1 MDSQN
6 EEGIRRLTPILTA
19 SKRIHIYGAGLNP
32 ERPAHTAVGE
42 LKNRGWAPAPI
53 HPRDGGATIDGF
65 PIRPVLDQGVLPEIV
80 VLFLAPERARA
91 VVRNLI
97 MRFEKENFPLIW
109 FQIGAEDDVSRE
121 ALESMGVDY
130 VENDCIVRYTERHN
144 LSCEQ
149 SILPQKWCLQ
159 IASESGD
166 GCSEWSVHSSD
177 TASLPAPSQALE
189 WVGSMNDLLH
199 SEHAIPRYIRSLKSE
214 HEEHTELA
222 VRLSG
227 QVDLQGR

>member
-109 FQIGAEDDVSRE
+109 FQIGAEDDASRE
-121 ALESMGVDY
+121 ALESIGVDY

-166 GCSEWSVHSSD
+166 GCSGWSVHSSD

-214 HEEHTELA
+214 QEEHTELA

-227 QVDLQGR
+227 LVDLQGR

>member
-1 MDSQN
+1 MNSQN

-65 PIRPVLDQGVLPEIV
+65 PIRPALDQGVLPEIV

-97 MRFEKENFPLIW
+97 MRIEKENFPLIW
-109 FQIGAEDDVSRE
+109 FQIGAEDDAAKE
-121 ALESMGVDY
+121 ALESMEVDY

-159 IASESGD
+159 IASENGD

-177 TASLPAPSQALE
+177 TASLPVPTQALE

-199 SEHAIPRYIRSLKSE
+199 SEHTIPRYIRSLKFE
-214 HEEHTELA
+214 QEEHIELA

-227 QVDLQGR
+227 QFDLQGR

>member
-121 ALESMGVDY
+121 ALESMGVNY

-177 TASLPAPSQALE
+177 TGSLPAPSQALE

-214 HEEHTELA
+214 QEEHTELA

>member
-6 EEGIRRLTPILTA
+6 EEVIRRLTPILTA

-121 ALESMGVDY
+121 ALESMGVNY

-214 HEEHTELA
+214 QEEHTELA

>member
-1 MDSQN
+1 MDSQD

-109 FQIGAEDDVSRE
+109 FQIGGEDNVSRE

-159 IASESGD
+159 IASENGD

-214 HEEHTELA
+214 QEEHTELA

>member
-6 EEGIRRLTPILTA
+6 EEVIRRLTPILTA

-32 ERPAHTAVGE
+32 VRPAHTAVGE

-109 FQIGAEDDVSRE
+109 FQIGAEDDASRE

-159 IASESGD
+159 IASENGD

-214 HEEHTELA
+214 QEEHTELA